1 VEMTLLDKKFKGAAL
16 IMALFV
22 TAIIASVSAGLFSM
36 ISTNLENEKNMI
48 SEQQAILTTLSLES
62 FTKKY
67 LNNKENRNNIV
78 LAANNF
84 SQKSPINLPLERG
97 NLEANII
104 DMGQCFNLN
113 SLISISPTGEE
124 TANQENLGF
133 FKNLMK
139 SLFIQDQKIE
149 EISPAI
155 IDWLDKDFFPD
166 SYLGVED
173 DYYKNEKP
181 SRLTSNQFFFDI
193 TELRDVKGMTE
204 EIFQKLKP
212 YICAFNSV
220 ETKININSLNPF
232 YPNILVAL
240 SSNTLSDLEA
250 RNILNNKPL
259 GGYSSV
265 SDFLNQ
271 QEIKTAFSS
280 KFSKSNLTLETKYF
294 ILNTNIKIDDKDFH
308 LKSHIFMLN
317 ESPKVIRRKFGE
329 YL

>member
-1 VEMTLLDKKFKGAAL
+1 MILLDKKFKGAAL

-36 ISTNLENEKNMI
+36 VSMNIENEKNML
-48 SEQQAILTTLSLES
+48 SEQQAIVTTLSLES

-67 LNNKENRNNIV
+67 LTQKENRTN
-78 LAANNF
+78 LGLTANNF
-84 SQKSPINLPLERG
+84 NQKSPINLPLERG
-97 NLEANII
+97 NLEANIV

-113 SLISISPTGEE
+113 SLILISATGEE
-124 TANQENLGF
+124 IANTDNLDF

-139 SLFIQDQKIE
+139 SLFIEEQKIE
-149 EISPAI
+149 EITPAI
-155 IDWLDKDFFPD
+155 VDWLDKDSFPD
-166 SYLGVED
+166 TYLGVED
-173 DYYKNEKP
+173 DFYKNEKI
-181 SRLTSNQFFFDI
+181 SRLSSNQFFYDI
-193 TELRDVKGMTE
+193 TELRDIKGVTE

-212 YICAFNSV
+212 YVCVINSLN
-220 ETKININSLNPF
+220 TKININSLNPF

-259 GGYSSV
+259 AGYSSV
-265 SDFLNQ
+265 TNFLNLP
-271 QEIKTAFSS
+271 EIKTSFSS
-280 KFSKSNLTLETKYF
+280 KFSKANLVLETNYF

-308 LKSHIFMLN
+308 IKSHIYYSN
-317 ESPKVIRRKFGE
+317 ESPKVIRRKLGE

>member
-1 VEMTLLDKKFKGAAL
+1 
-16 IMALFV
+16 
-22 TAIIASVSAGLFSM
+22 
-36 ISTNLENEKNMI
+36 
-48 SEQQAILTTLSLES
+48 
-62 FTKKY
+62 
-67 LNNKENRNNIV
+67 
-78 LAANNF
+78 
-84 SQKSPINLPLERG
+84 
-97 NLEANII
+97 
-104 DMGQCFNLN
+104 
-113 SLISISPTGEE
+113 LISISATGEE
-124 TANQENLGF
+124 TANQENLEF

-149 EISPAI
+149 EISPAV

-173 DYYKNEKP
+173 DYYRNEKP

-250 RNILNNKPL
+250 RNILNSKPL

>member
-1 VEMTLLDKKFKGAAL
+1 MTLLDKKFKGAAL

-36 ISTNLENEKNMI
+36 VSTNLENEKNMI

-97 NLEANII
+97 NLEANIV

-113 SLISISPTGEE
+113 SLISISATGEE
-124 TANQENLGF
+124 TANQENLEF

-149 EISPAI
+149 EISPAVV
-155 IDWLDKDFFPD
+155 DWLDKDFFPD

-173 DYYKNEKP
+173 DYYRNEKP
-181 SRLTSNQFFFDI
+181 SRLTSNQSFFDI

-250 RNILNNKPL
+250 RNILNSKPL
-259 GGYSSV
+259 V
-265 SDFLNQ
+265 F
-271 QEIKTAFSS
+271 IFVIMRK
-280 KFSKSNLTLETKYF
+280 NLVWLLRKY
-294 ILNTNIKIDDKDFH
+294 LMEN
-308 LKSHIFMLN
+308 LA
-317 ESPKVIRRKFGE
+317 
-329 YL
+329 

>member
-1 VEMTLLDKKFKGAAL
+1 MLDKKFKGAAL

-36 ISTNLENEKNMI
+36 VSTNLENEKNMI

-97 NLEANII
+97 NLEANIV

-113 SLISISPTGEE
+113 SLISISATGEE
-124 TANQENLGF
+124 TANQENLEF

-149 EISPAI
+149 EISPAV

-173 DYYKNEKP
+173 DYYRNEKP

-240 SSNTLSDLEA
+240 SSNTLSLSL
-250 RNILNNKPL
+250 I
-259 GGYSSV
+259 
-265 SDFLNQ
+265 
-271 QEIKTAFSS
+271 
-280 KFSKSNLTLETKYF
+280 
-294 ILNTNIKIDDKDFH
+294 
-308 LKSHIFMLN
+308 HI
-317 ESPKVIRRKFGE
+317 
-329 YL
+329 

>member
-1 VEMTLLDKKFKGAAL
+1 MLDKKFKGAAL

-36 ISTNLENEKNMI
+36 VSTNLENEKNMI

-67 LNNKENRNNIV
+67 LKNKENRNNIV

-97 NLEANII
+97 NLEANIV

-113 SLISISPTGEE
+113 SLISISATGEE
-124 TANQENLGF
+124 TANQENLEF

-149 EISPAI
+149 EISPAV

-173 DYYKNEKP
+173 DYYRNEKP

-250 RNILNNKPL
+250 RNILNSKPL

-265 SDFLNQ
+265 SDFLYQ
-271 QEIKTAFSS
+271 QEIKTTFSS

>member
-1 VEMTLLDKKFKGAAL
+1 MTLLDKKFKGAAL

-36 ISTNLENEKNMI
+36 VSTNLENEKNMI

-97 NLEANII
+97 NLEANIV

-124 TANQENLGF
+124 SANQENLGF
-133 FKNLMK
+133 FKNLMR

-149 EISPAI
+149 EISPAV

-317 ESPKVIRRKFGE
+317 ESPKIIRRKFGE

>member
-1 VEMTLLDKKFKGAAL
+1 MLDKKFKGAAL

-36 ISTNLENEKNMI
+36 VSTNLENEKNMI

-97 NLEANII
+97 NLEANIV

-113 SLISISPTGEE
+113 SLISISATGEE
-124 TANQENLGF
+124 TANQENLEF

-149 EISPAI
+149 EISPAV

-173 DYYKNEKP
+173 DYYRNEKP

-250 RNILNNKPL
+250 RNILNSKPL

-280 KFSKSNLTLETKYF
+280 KQP
-294 ILNTNIKIDDKDFH
+294 KI
-308 LKSHIFMLN
+308 
-317 ESPKVIRRKFGE
+317 
-329 YL
+329 

>member
-1 VEMTLLDKKFKGAAL
+1 MV
-16 IMALFV
+16 
-22 TAIIASVSAGLFSM
+22 
-36 ISTNLENEKNMI
+36 STNLENEKNMI

-78 LAANNF
+78 LSANNF
-84 SQKSPINLPLERG
+84 SQRSPINLPLERG
-97 NLEANII
+97 NLEANIV

-113 SLISISPTGEE
+113 SLISISATGEE
-124 TANQENLGF
+124 TANQENLEF

-149 EISPAI
+149 EISPAV

-173 DYYKNEKP
+173 DYYRNEKP

-250 RNILNNKPL
+250 RNILNSKPL

>member
-1 VEMTLLDKKFKGAAL
+1 M
-16 IMALFV
+16 
-22 TAIIASVSAGLFSM
+22 
-36 ISTNLENEKNMI
+36 
-48 SEQQAILTTLSLES
+48 
-62 FTKKY
+62 
-67 LNNKENRNNIV
+67 
-78 LAANNF
+78 
-84 SQKSPINLPLERG
+84 ERG
-97 NLEANII
+97 NLEANIV

-113 SLISISPTGEE
+113 SLISISATGEE
-124 TANQENLGF
+124 IANQENLEF

-149 EISPAI
+149 EISPAV

-173 DYYKNEKP
+173 DYYRNEKP

-250 RNILNNKPL
+250 RNILNSKPL

>member
-1 VEMTLLDKKFKGAAL
+1 
-16 IMALFV
+16 
-22 TAIIASVSAGLFSM
+22 
-36 ISTNLENEKNMI
+36 
-48 SEQQAILTTLSLES
+48 
-62 FTKKY
+62 
-67 LNNKENRNNIV
+67 
-78 LAANNF
+78 
-84 SQKSPINLPLERG
+84 
-97 NLEANII
+97 
-104 DMGQCFNLN
+104 MGQCFNLN
-113 SLISISPTGEE
+113 SLISISAAGEE
-124 TANQENLGF
+124 TANQENLEF

-149 EISPAI
+149 EISPAV

-173 DYYKNEKP
+173 DYYRNEKP

-250 RNILNNKPL
+250 RNILNSKPL

-271 QEIKTAFSS
+271 QAIKTAFSS

>member
-1 VEMTLLDKKFKGAAL
+1 MTLLDKKFKGAAL

-36 ISTNLENEKNMI
+36 VSTNLENEKNMI

-97 NLEANII
+97 NLEANIV

-113 SLISISPTGEE
+113 SLISISATGEE
-124 TANQENLGF
+124 TANQENLEF

-149 EISPAI
+149 EISSAV

-173 DYYKNEKP
+173 DYYRNEKP

-250 RNILNNKPL
+250 RNILNSKPL

-271 QEIKTAFSS
+271 QEIKTTFSS

>member
-1 VEMTLLDKKFKGAAL
+1 MTLLDKKFKGAAL

-36 ISTNLENEKNMI
+36 GSTNLENEKNMI

-97 NLEANII
+97 NLEANIV

-113 SLISISPTGEE
+113 SLISISATGEE
-124 TANQENLGF
+124 TANQENLEF

-149 EISPAI
+149 EISPAV

-173 DYYKNEKP
+173 DYYRNEKP

-220 ETKININSLNPF
+220 EAKININSLNPF

-250 RNILNNKPL
+250 RNILNSKPL

-271 QEIKTAFSS
+271 QEIKTTFSS

>member
-1 VEMTLLDKKFKGAAL
+1 MTLLDKKFKGAAL

-36 ISTNLENEKNMI
+36 VSTNLENEKNMI

-113 SLISISPTGEE
+113 SLISISAAGEE
-124 TANQENLGF
+124 TANQENLEF

-149 EISPAI
+149 EISPAV

-173 DYYKNEKP
+173 DYYRNEKP
-181 SRLTSNQFFFDI
+181 SRLTSNQFLFDI

-250 RNILNNKPL
+250 RNILNSKPL

-265 SDFLNQ
+265 SDLSL
-271 QEIKTAFSS
+271 I
-280 KFSKSNLTLETKYF
+280 
-294 ILNTNIKIDDKDFH
+294 
-308 LKSHIFMLN
+308 HI
-317 ESPKVIRRKFGE
+317 
-329 YL
+329 

>member
-1 VEMTLLDKKFKGAAL
+1 MTLLDKKFKGAAL

-36 ISTNLENEKNMI
+36 VSTNLENEKNMI

-97 NLEANII
+97 NLEANIV

-113 SLISISPTGEE
+113 SLISISTTGEE
-124 TANQENLGF
+124 TANQENLEF

-149 EISPAI
+149 EITAAV

-173 DYYKNEKP
+173 DYYRNEKP

-250 RNILNNKPL
+250 RNILNSKPL

>member
-1 VEMTLLDKKFKGAAL
+1 MILLDRKLKGAAL

-36 ISTNLENEKNMI
+36 VSKNLENEKNMI
-48 SEQQAILTTLSLES
+48 SEQQAIITTLSLES

-97 NLEANII
+97 NLEANIV

-113 SLISISPTGEE
+113 SLISISSTGEE
-124 TANQENLGF
+124 TANQENLEF

-149 EISPAI
+149 EVSSAV

-166 SYLGVED
+166 SYLGAED

-181 SRLTSNQFFFDI
+181 STLSSNQFFFDI

-212 YICAFNSV
+212 YICVFNSF

-259 GGYSSV
+259 GGYSSI
-265 SDFLNQ
+265 SDFLNLQ
-271 QEIKTAFSS
+271 SIKTAFSS
-280 KFSKSNLTLETKYF
+280 KFSKSNLILETKYF
-294 ILNTNIKIDDKDFH
+294 ILNTNLKIDDKDFH

>member
-1 VEMTLLDKKFKGAAL
+1 MLDKKLKGAAL

-36 ISTNLENEKNMI
+36 VSTNLENEKNMI

-97 NLEANII
+97 NLEANIV

-113 SLISISPTGEE
+113 SLISISATGEE
-124 TANQENLGF
+124 TANQENLEF

-149 EISPAI
+149 EISPAV

-173 DYYKNEKP
+173 DYYRNEKP

-250 RNILNNKPL
+250 RNILNRKPL

-271 QEIKTAFSS
+271 QEIKTAFSLS
-280 KFSKSNLTLETKYF
+280 L
-294 ILNTNIKIDDKDFH
+294 I
-308 LKSHIFMLN
+308 HI
-317 ESPKVIRRKFGE
+317 
-329 YL
+329 

>member
-1 VEMTLLDKKFKGAAL
+1 MTLLDKKFKGAAL

-36 ISTNLENEKNMI
+36 VSTNLENEKKMI

-97 NLEANII
+97 NLEANIV

-113 SLISISPTGEE
+113 SLISISATGEE
-124 TANQENLGF
+124 TANQENLEF

-139 SLFIQDQKIE
+139 SLFIQDKKIE
-149 EISPAI
+149 EISPAV

-173 DYYKNEKP
+173 DYYRNEKP

-240 SSNTLSDLEA
+240 SSNALSDLEA
-250 RNILNNKPL
+250 RNILNSKPL

-294 ILNTNIKIDDKDFH
+294 ILNTNIKIDGKDFH

>member
-1 VEMTLLDKKFKGAAL
+1 MILLDKKFKGAAL

-22 TAIIASVSAGLFSM
+22 TAIIASISAGLFSM
-36 ISTNLENEKNMI
+36 VSMNIENEKNML
-48 SEQQAILTTLSLES
+48 SEQQAIVTTLSLES

-67 LNNKENRNNIV
+67 LTQKENRTNLV
-78 LAANNF
+78 LTANNF
-84 SQKSPINLPLERG
+84 NQKSPINLPLERG

-113 SLISISPTGEE
+113 SLILISATGEE
-124 TANQENLGF
+124 IANTDNLDF

-139 SLFIQDQKIE
+139 SLFIEEQKIE
-149 EISPAI
+149 EITPAI
-155 IDWLDKDFFPD
+155 VDWLDKDSFPD
-166 SYLGVED
+166 TYLGVED
-173 DYYKNEKP
+173 DFYKNEKI
-181 SRLTSNQFFFDI
+181 SRLSSNQFFYDI
-193 TELRDVKGMTE
+193 TELRDIKGVTE

-212 YICAFNSV
+212 YVCVINSLN
-220 ETKININSLNPF
+220 TKININSLNPF

-259 GGYSSV
+259 AGYSSV
-265 SDFLNQ
+265 TNFLNLP
-271 QEIKTAFSS
+271 EIKTSFSS
-280 KFSKSNLTLETKYF
+280 KFSKANLVLETNYF

-308 LKSHIFMLN
+308 IKSHIYYSN
-317 ESPKVIRRKFGE
+317 ESPKVIRRKLGE

>member
-1 VEMTLLDKKFKGAAL
+1 MILLDKKFKGAAL

-36 ISTNLENEKNMI
+36 VSTNLENEKNMI

-97 NLEANII
+97 NLEANIV

-124 TANQENLGF
+124 SANQENLGF
-133 FKNLMK
+133 FKNLMR

-149 EISPAI
+149 EISPAV

-317 ESPKVIRRKFGE
+317 ESPKVIRRKLGE

>member
-1 VEMTLLDKKFKGAAL
+1 
-16 IMALFV
+16 
-22 TAIIASVSAGLFSM
+22 
-36 ISTNLENEKNMI
+36 
-48 SEQQAILTTLSLES
+48 
-62 FTKKY
+62 
-67 LNNKENRNNIV
+67 
-78 LAANNF
+78 
-84 SQKSPINLPLERG
+84 
-97 NLEANII
+97 
-104 DMGQCFNLN
+104 
-113 SLISISPTGEE
+113 
-124 TANQENLGF
+124 
-133 FKNLMK
+133 MK

-149 EISPAI
+149 EITAAV

-173 DYYKNEKP
+173 DYYRNEKP

-204 EIFQKLKP
+204 DIFQKLKP

-220 ETKININSLNPF
+220 EAKININALNPF

-250 RNILNNKPL
+250 RNILNSKPL

-294 ILNTNIKIDDKDFH
+294 ILNTNIEIDDKDFH

>member
-1 VEMTLLDKKFKGAAL
+1 MTLLDKKFKGAAL

-36 ISTNLENEKNMI
+36 VSTNLENEKNMI

-97 NLEANII
+97 NLEANIV

-113 SLISISPTGEE
+113 SLISISATGEE
-124 TANQENLGF
+124 TANQDNLEF

-149 EISPAI
+149 EISPAV

-173 DYYKNEKP
+173 DYYRNEKP

-250 RNILNNKPL
+250 RNILNSKPL

-271 QEIKTAFSS
+271 QEIKTTFSS

>member
-1 VEMTLLDKKFKGAAL
+1 MLDKKFKGAAL

-36 ISTNLENEKNMI
+36 VSTNLENEKNMI

-97 NLEANII
+97 NLEANIV

-113 SLISISPTGEE
+113 SLISISATGEE
-124 TANQENLGF
+124 TANQENLEF

-149 EISPAI
+149 EISPAV

-173 DYYKNEKP
+173 DYYRNEKP

-250 RNILNNKPL
+250 RNILNSKPL

-280 KFSKSNLTLETKYF
+280 KFSESNLTLETKYF

>member
-1 VEMTLLDKKFKGAAL
+1 MTLLDKKFKGAAL
-16 IMALFV
+16 IMALSV

-36 ISTNLENEKNMI
+36 VSTNLENEKNMI

-97 NLEANII
+97 NLEANIV

-113 SLISISPTGEE
+113 SLISISATGEE
-124 TANQENLGF
+124 TANQENLEF

-149 EISPAI
+149 EISPALI
-155 IDWLDKDFFPD
+155 AWLDKDFFPD

-173 DYYKNEKP
+173 DYYRNEKP

-250 RNILNNKPL
+250 RNILNSKPL

-271 QEIKTAFSS
+271 QEIKTTFSS

>member
-1 VEMTLLDKKFKGAAL
+1 MLDKKFKGAAL

-36 ISTNLENEKNMI
+36 VSTNLENEKNMI

-97 NLEANII
+97 NLEANIV

-113 SLISISPTGEE
+113 SLISISATGEE
-124 TANQENLGF
+124 TANQENLEF

-149 EISPAI
+149 EISPAV

-173 DYYKNEKP
+173 DYYRNEKP

-250 RNILNNKPL
+250 RNILNSKPL

-271 QEIKTAFSS
+271 QEIKTALSS

>member
-1 VEMTLLDKKFKGAAL
+1 LLDKKFKGAAL

-36 ISTNLENEKNMI
+36 VSTNLENEKNMI

-67 LNNKENRNNIV
+67 LKNKENRNNIV

-97 NLEANII
+97 NLEANIV

-113 SLISISPTGEE
+113 SLISISATGEE
-124 TANQENLGF
+124 TANQENLEF

-149 EISPAI
+149 EISPAV

-173 DYYKNEKP
+173 DYYRNEKP

-250 RNILNNKPL
+250 RNILNSKPL

-271 QEIKTAFSS
+271 QEIKTTFSS

>member
-1 VEMTLLDKKFKGAAL
+1 MTLLDKKFKGTAL

-36 ISTNLENEKNMI
+36 VSTNLENEKNMI

-97 NLEANII
+97 NLEANIV

-124 TANQENLGF
+124 SANQENLGF

-181 SRLTSNQFFFDI
+181 SRLTSNQLFFDI

-212 YICAFNSV
+212 YICTFNSV

-271 QEIKTAFSS
+271 QEIKTAFPVS
-280 KFSKSNLTLETKYF
+280 FLNQ
-294 ILNTNIKIDDKDFH
+294 ILLLKQNILF
-308 LKSHIFMLN
+308 
-317 ESPKVIRRKFGE
+317 
-329 YL
+329 

>member
-1 VEMTLLDKKFKGAAL
+1 MTLLDKKFKGAAL

-36 ISTNLENEKNMI
+36 VSTNLENEKNMI

-97 NLEANII
+97 NLEANIV

-113 SLISISPTGEE
+113 SLISISVAGEE
-124 TANQENLGF
+124 TANQENLEF

-149 EISPAI
+149 EISPAV

-173 DYYKNEKP
+173 DYYRNEKP

-250 RNILNNKPL
+250 RNILNSKPL

-265 SDFLNQ
+265 SDFLNK

>member
-1 VEMTLLDKKFKGAAL
+1 MTLLDKKLKGAAL

-36 ISTNLENEKNMI
+36 VSTNLENEKNMI
-48 SEQQAILTTLSLES
+48 SEQQAVLTTLSLES

-97 NLEANII
+97 NLEANIV

-113 SLISISPTGEE
+113 SLISISATGEE
-124 TANQENLGF
+124 TANQENLEF

-149 EISPAI
+149 EISPAVV
-155 IDWLDKDFFPD
+155 DWLDKDFFPD

-173 DYYKNEKP
+173 DFYRNEKP

-240 SSNTLSDLEA
+240 SSNTLSELEA

-259 GGYSSV
+259 GGYSSI

-271 QEIKTAFSS
+271 QEIKTAFAS

-294 ILNTNIKIDDKDFH
+294 ILNTNIKIDEKDYH
-308 LKSHIFMLN
+308 LKSHIFILN

>member
-1 VEMTLLDKKFKGAAL
+1 MTLLDKKFKGAAL

-36 ISTNLENEKNMI
+36 VSTNLENEKNMI

-97 NLEANII
+97 NLEANIV

-124 TANQENLGF
+124 TANQENLEF

-149 EISPAI
+149 EISAAV

-173 DYYKNEKP
+173 DYYRNERP

-240 SSNTLSDLEA
+240 SSNTLSELEA
-250 RNILNNKPL
+250 RNILNSKPL

>member
-1 VEMTLLDKKFKGAAL
+1 MTLLDKKFKGAAL

-36 ISTNLENEKNMI
+36 VSTNLENEKNMI

-97 NLEANII
+97 NLEANIV

-124 TANQENLGF
+124 TANQENLEF

-149 EISPAI
+149 EISPAV

-173 DYYKNEKP
+173 DYYRNEKP

-250 RNILNNKPL
+250 RNILNSKPL

-271 QEIKTAFSS
+271 QEIKTTFSS